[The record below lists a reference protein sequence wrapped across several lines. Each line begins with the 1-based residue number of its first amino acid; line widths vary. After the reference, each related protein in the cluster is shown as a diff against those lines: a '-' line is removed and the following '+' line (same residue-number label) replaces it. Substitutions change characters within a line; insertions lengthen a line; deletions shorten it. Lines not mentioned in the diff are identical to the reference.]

1 MITVKPCLAAHRWIV
16 LIGILFGTYSCKTIR
31 NGAFKKDDGKLEV
44 VFVQVNDVYE
54 IGPLA
59 GGKSGGIARI
69 ATLKK
74 QYLRANPNTLL
85 VISGDFVSPSVYN
98 SLKYQGTPIRGRQ
111 MVESLN
117 AAGMDLAVFGNHEF
131 DISETDI
138 QNRINESQFKWVS
151 SNTFKL
157 VNGNAVPFQQVHQN
171 TSE

>member
-1 MITVKPCLAAHRWIV
+1 MFTDKVCLPGNRWIV
-16 LIGILFGTYSCKTIR
+16 LIVLVLGSYSCKTAR
-31 NGAFKKDDGKLEV
+31 NGSFKKDDGQLEV

-54 IGPLA
+54 IAPLA
-59 GGKSGGIARI
+59 GGKSGGIARV

-74 QYLRANPNTLL
+74 QYQRSNPNTLL

-117 AAGMDLAVFGNHEF
+117 AAGTDLAVFGNHEF

-138 QNRINESQFKWVS
+138 QN
-151 SNTFKL
+151 
-157 VNGNAVPFQQVHQN
+157 
-171 TSE
+171 